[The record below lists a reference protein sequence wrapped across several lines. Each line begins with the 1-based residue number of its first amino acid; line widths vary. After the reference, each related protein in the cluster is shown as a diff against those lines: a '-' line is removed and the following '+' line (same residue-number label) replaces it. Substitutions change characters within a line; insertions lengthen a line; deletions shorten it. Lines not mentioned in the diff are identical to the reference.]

1 MTVDKALEVQKLLSK
16 RNECLRRLD
25 ALRKATYAIRV
36 TFEEKYSQ
44 GGTGIVG
51 NETFYTNSVEY
62 KALEKGYLDEIARIE
77 KLLETDY

>member
-1 MTVDKALEVQKLLSK
+1 MTIDKAIEVQKLLSK
-16 RNECLRRLD
+16 RDDCIRGLD
-25 ALRKATYAIRV
+25 TLRKATYALRI

-51 NETFYTNSVEY
+51 NDTFYANSVEY